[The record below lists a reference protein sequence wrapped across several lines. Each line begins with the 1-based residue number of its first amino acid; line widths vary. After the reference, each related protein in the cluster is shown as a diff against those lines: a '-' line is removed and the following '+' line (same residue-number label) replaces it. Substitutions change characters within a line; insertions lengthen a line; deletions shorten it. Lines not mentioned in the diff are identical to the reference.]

1 METDKKVKL
10 SILIATCDRPEML
23 DACVKSLLIQKPENT
38 YEIIILDQTDTRK
51 QTISF
56 PNEPA
61 VKIVKCDF
69 KNKSCALNRGV
80 GLALAD
86 YIAVIDDDCVA
97 DKRWIDSMYK
107 VLQDERDA
115 IITGR
120 VVAGNKEG
128 NALQSRLHDNLTKRV
143 VYQKRKVT
151 PIFKLSGCNFGFHR
165 MMYKAIGPFD
175 ERFGPGSVFKSAD
188 DNEWSY
194 RALHLGLQLI
204 YTPWVV
210 VTHRSWR
217 NHQDDTQL
225 MKDYGFAS
233 GAFFR
238 LILNNSKSDFLYH
251 SYQLWRWLFKIIL
264 FSFSLHEIR
273 NHINYGVFFLRGFLT
288 YHHDVKNKEIVD
300 CIFVLSPG
308 KYIGGAERYTQSL
321 AHEFYKCHHLN
332 VIIAISHNQR
342 FYSECKADSVP
353 SIYLGNT
360 LGEASFALSRLLKD
374 IVVKSIISNGY
385 HSSYTVFLAR
395 CRNLFKNSEC
405 KFIDIKHGWITTN
418 VPERLKTFLDKLT
431 AILYDYIILVN
442 PLMENGVWCISKKK
456 KVFIPSGISIKENI
470 TRERQKSN
478 LLKVLIIGRIAE
490 EKNFG
495 LVIEALS
502 YIPKNLWW
510 LTVVGNG
517 SNTDNL
523 RQTISKNNIDDRVQF
538 LGYQR
543 NIEQFYQNAD
553 LLIISS
559 VSEGCPLVA
568 LEAMVN
574 EVLVLSTDVGYMPT
588 LLDDNRG
595 FLVSKNIAPK
605 ELSKKIEE
613 IAMLNNGTVHQ
624 ILQRAR
630 NYIYEHHNLAK
641 NAEIFKNLIFN
652 LTNS

>member
-10 SILIATCDRPEML
+10 SILIATCNRPEML
-23 DACVKSLLIQKPENT
+23 KACIESLLIQKPENP
-38 YEIIILDQTDTRK
+38 YEIIILDQSDTRK

-56 PNEPA
+56 SNESM
-61 VKIVKCDF
+61 VRMIKCDF
-69 KNKSCALNRGV
+69 KNKSRALNKGV

-86 YIAVIDDDCVA
+86 YIAVIDDDCIA
-97 DKRWIDSMYK
+97 DKQWIDSMYK
-107 VLQDERDA
+107 ALQEERDI

-120 VVAGNKEG
+120 VVAGDREK
-128 NALQSRLHDNLTKRV
+128 NALQSRLHDNLTERV

-151 PIFKLSGCNFGFHR
+151 PIFKLSGCNFGFCR
-165 MMYKAIGPFD
+165 MVYKTVGLFD
-175 ERFGPGSVFKSAD
+175 ERFGPGSIFKSAD
-188 DNEWSY
+188 DNEWSF
-194 RALHLGLQLI
+194 RALRLGFQLV
-204 YTPWVV
+204 YTPWAV

-217 NHQDDTQL
+217 DNQEDTQL
-225 MKDYGFAS
+225 MRDYGFAS

-238 LILNNSKSDFLYH
+238 LILKNSKLDFLYH

-273 NHINYGVFFLRGFLT
+273 NHINYGVFFLQGFLT
-288 YHHDVKNKEIVD
+288 YHHDVKNKKIVD

-308 KYIGGAERYTQSL
+308 KYIGGAERYIQNL
-321 AHEFYKCHHLN
+321 VHEFYKYHHLN
-332 VIIAISHNQR
+332 VIIAISHNQG
-342 FYSECKADSVP
+342 FYSECKTDSVP

-360 LGEASFALSRLLKD
+360 LGEASFALSRLLED
-374 IVVKSIISNGY
+374 MAVKSIISNGY
-385 HSSYTVFLAR
+385 HSSYVVFLAR

-418 VPERLKTFLDKLT
+418 ASEQLKTFFDKLT
-431 AILYDYIILVN
+431 AILYDYIILVD
-442 PLMENGVWCISKKK
+442 PLMKKGAWYFSKKK
-456 KVFIPSGISIKENI
+456 RIFIPSGIPIKENLMS
-470 TRERQKSN
+470 EKQKSN
-478 LLKVLIIGRIAE
+478 PLKVLIIGRIAE
-490 EKNFG
+490 EKKFG

-502 YIPKNLWW
+502 YIPKNLWR

-523 RQTISKNNIDDRVQF
+523 RQTVSKNNIGDRVQF
-538 LGYQR
+538 VGYQR
-543 NIEQFYQNAD
+543 NVEQFYQNAD

-574 EVLVLSTDVGYMPT
+574 GVLVLSTDVGYMPT

-595 FLVSKNIAPK
+595 FLVSRDITSK
-605 ELSKKIEE
+605 ELAGKIGE
-613 IAMLNNGTVHQ
+613 IVMLDNEIVNQ

-630 NYIYEHHNLAK
+630 NYVYEHHNLAK
-641 NAEIFKNLIFN
+641 NAEIFKNLIPN
-652 LTNS
+652 LTNA